1 MEGVIMEEFDC
12 NVFDLQFFLE
22 WLIYNEGYNAVEIA
36 FVVSNPHKYQKEYK
50 QYHKSEEE
58 NNGTK

>member
-1 MEGVIMEEFDC
+1 MEEFDC